1 MTIKIQNIKIN
12 RFKISIKTEITL
24 ALTNTRTENALRRI
38 YEHQTHSLSAVC
50 LWALQGSGCWK
61 VGGGRGCFRKHDHT
75 YANEAGSPASRLCQ
89 TADRARP
96 LRAQPAHVC
105 THTHTHTRMMS
116 LPKVLAQITSDYVI
130 FDINLCVFHVFSLD
144 EHIIDTNNTNTPIL
158 PGQNTDK
165 CPASANILRYLYYF
179 SFFNCILLNL

>member
-1 MTIKIQNIKIN
+1 M
-12 RFKISIKTEITL
+12 
-24 ALTNTRTENALRRI
+24 
-38 YEHQTHSLSAVC
+38 C

-61 VGGGRGCFRKHDHT
+61 VGGGRGCFRKHVHT

-105 THTHTHTRMMS
+105 ARAHAHTHTHTHTHTMS
-116 LPKVLAQITSDYVI
+116 LPKVPAQITSDYVI

-144 EHIIDTNNTNTPIL
+144 EHGTNASWETKHIIDTNNTNTPIL

-165 CPASANILRYLYYF
+165 CPASANSLLF
-179 SFFNCILLNL
+179 PVFLILLNL

>member
-75 YANEAGSPASRLCQ
+75 YANEAGSPASRPCQ

-105 THTHTHTRMMS
+105 THTHTHTHTDDVSPQSACTDYIR
-116 LPKVLAQITSDYVI
+116 LCDLWHQPVCVKCVQFGWTHNRHQQHQYTYTSW
-130 FDINLCVFHVFSLD
+130 
-144 EHIIDTNNTNTPIL
+144 T
-158 PGQNTDK
+158 K
-165 CPASANILRYLYYF
+165 CPASANILRDLYYF